1 MHDLSDTY
9 LPKIE
14 NHKIPNLDLGENI
27 HPGYFGL
34 SILNFPA
41 TLSNWLGAPKLP
53 HPALQIPELS
63 TLMQGMDQ
71 VIVVLIDALSISRFK
86 TWMTS
91 SASLERSVLS
101 KGLLLPITSVVP
113 STTTAALTTLW
124 TGRSPSEHGILGY
137 ELFLR
142 EYGIVTNMITHSPA
156 AFDGQPGM
164 LYQAGFN
171 PEKALP
177 VPSLGAHLSQGGT
190 EIFALLSKAIQ
201 YSGLSRMHYPEVDLY
216 GYSTVS
222 DLWHIARQLVH
233 LPLSKKRLI
242 WIYYGAVDTLSH
254 QYGPDSEQART
265 EFISFMQSMH
275 DILIKDLTYEMRKR
289 SILLLLS
296 DHGQITTPDNP
307 HLDLSNHPSLTNR
320 LHIQPTGE
328 HRFSYLYP
336 RPGQS
341 EAIAEYIEK
350 TWPRAFR
357 ILRSIFALENGL
369 FGPGVPTEESY
380 HRVGDQI
387 VISQGNNYLWWG
399 SKPNT
404 LRGKHG
410 GLSFDEMIVPLYVLP
425 LE

>member
-14 NHKIPNLDLGENI
+14 SHKIPNLDLGENI

-41 TLSNWLGAPKLP
+41 TISNWLSAPKLP
-53 HPALQIPELS
+53 YPALQIPELS
-63 TLMQGMDQ
+63 TLIQGMDQ
-71 VIVVLIDALSISRFK
+71 VIVVLIDALSFSRFK

-91 SASLERSVLS
+91 SPDLGSSVLS
-101 KGLLLPITSVVP
+101 NGLLLPITSVVP
-113 STTTAALTTLW
+113 STTSAALTTLW

-156 AFDGQPGM
+156 VIDGQPGM

-177 VPSLGAHLSQGGT
+177 VPSLGPHLSQAGT
-190 EIFALLSKAIQ
+190 EIVALLSKAIQ
-201 YSGLSRMHYPEVDLY
+201 YSGLSRMHYPGVDLY
-216 GYSTVS
+216 GFSTVT

-254 QYGPDSEQART
+254 HYGPDSEQARS
-265 EFISFMQSMH
+265 EFLSFMQSMH
-275 DILIKDLTYEMRKR
+275 DIFIKELRNDVRKR
-289 SILLLLS
+289 SMLLLLS
-296 DHGQITTPDNP
+296 DHGQVTTPDNP
-307 HLDLSNHPSLTNR
+307 HFDLSNHPSLTRR
-320 LHIQPTGE
+320 LHMQPTGE

-336 RPGQS
+336 RPGQR
-341 EAIAEYIEK
+341 EAIAKYFEN

-357 ILRSIFALENGL
+357 ILDSNFALENDL
-369 FGPGVPTEESY
+369 FGPGVPTEESC

-387 VISQGNNYLWWG
+387 VISQGNNYLRWG

-404 LRGKHG
+404 LRGRHG
-410 GLSFDEMIVPLYVLP
+410 GLTADEMIVPLYVLP
-425 LE
+425 FE